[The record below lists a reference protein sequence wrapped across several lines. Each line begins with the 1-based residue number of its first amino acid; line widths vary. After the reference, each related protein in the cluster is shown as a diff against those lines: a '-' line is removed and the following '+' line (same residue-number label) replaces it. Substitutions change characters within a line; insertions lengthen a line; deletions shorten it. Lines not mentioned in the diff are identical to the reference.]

1 MPHGRAIQAS
11 SMTIDDGTI
20 PSDTNISSEQRVAT
34 RFGTLPNFFRLA
46 ANDPSIAANLWAF
59 AQFGYLDNPL
69 PSLFKE
75 RLFVYL
81 SRFCD
86 VRYCIA
92 RHLGFL
98 VGLGHPAGDPACLPQ
113 TVEEVLPLL
122 RCALPRGDAMTP
134 LVDACRNL
142 ERPISKYPAP
152 DTPAERALFACATHV
167 FLQSSDA
174 MRAHEALRL
183 VLDPTHLEH
192 LNVFLAFVRTAHYW
206 TKIHPELAF
215 EDDIVQLLNTHEVLA
230 ECILKD
236 PETQPDGLS
245 RTISAELESL
255 EALRHQNAD
264 IANAYES
271 LHIDHEDLK
280 QSLRERETSIRELV
294 SAIPAAVYACDG
306 AGAIVYC
313 NSRAV
318 ELWGR
323 EPEFDGQPWSFLD
336 SRRLYRNDGTR
347 VDPRHAPV
355 RQVFATGLPVVNQEL
370 VVERPDASRV
380 HVLANIAPL
389 RDASG
394 LVWGAVNIFQDVTE
408 IKCRQQEREQLLQEL
423 ARSNRELSQFS
434 YAVSHDLQ
442 EPVSSI
448 RALTRLLVRR
458 EGAPPEDALHLATLI
473 EKASDGMQRL
483 IESMLKYA
491 QCGQGQ
497 LSRKTISADAVIE
510 SVLVSLASL
519 IASTNAHIVCR
530 PLPEVD
536 ADPIQLRQVFENLIA
551 NSIKYSEP
559 GRSPLI
565 EVSGEPLE
573 DGWRFT
579 ITDNGQGIPREHQ
592 QMVFEPL
599 KRLHG
604 SATPG
609 TGLGLAMCRAIILRH
624 GGRIWVES
632 KGASHGSTF
641 RFTLSRTTPQS
652 RAIGNSTA
660 GPSPSRAGVA

>member
-1 MPHGRAIQAS
+1 
-11 SMTIDDGTI
+11 MTIDNTTRLN
-20 PSDTNISSEQRVAT
+20 SSISLEERIAA

-46 ANDPSIAANLWAF
+46 AKDPTIAANLWGF

-92 RHLGFL
+92 RHIGFL
-98 VGLGHPAGDPACLPQ
+98 VGLGRPAGDPACLPQ
-113 TVEEVLPLL
+113 TVEDVLPLL
-122 RCALPRGDAMTP
+122 RCALPRGDALTP
-134 LVDACRNL
+134 LLDACRNL
-142 ERPISKYPAP
+142 ESPISNYPAP

-167 FLQSSDA
+167 FLQTHDA
-174 MRAHEALRL
+174 TRAHEALRR

-215 EDDIVQLLNTHEVLA
+215 EDDIVQLLNAHGVLA
-230 ECILKD
+230 DCVLKD
-236 PETQPDGLS
+236 PEIHADGLS
-245 RTISAELESL
+245 QTIAAELDAL
-255 EALRHQNAD
+255 EALMNQNAN
-264 IANAYES
+264 IADAYES

-280 QSLRERETSIRELV
+280 QSLLQRETSLRELV
-294 SAIPAAVYACDG
+294 SAMPAAVYACDG
-306 AGAIVYC
+306 SGSIVYC
-313 NSRAV
+313 NRRAV

-323 EPEFDGQPWSFLD
+323 EPELGAQPWSFLD
-336 SRRLYRNDGTR
+336 SRPLYRNDGTR
-347 VDPRHAPV
+347 LDPQQTPV
-355 RQVFATGLPVVNQEL
+355 KHVLATGLPVVNQEL
-370 VVERPDASRV
+370 MLERPDSSRV
-380 HVLANIAPL
+380 PVLANIAPL

-394 LVWGAVNIFQDVTE
+394 LVWGAVNIFQDITE

-423 ARSNRELSQFS
+423 ERSNRELSQFS
-434 YAVSHDLQ
+434 YALSHDLQ
-442 EPVSSI
+442 APVNSV
-448 RALTRLLVRR
+448 RALTKLLVRR
-458 EGAPPEDALHLATLI
+458 EGASEDALHLVTLI
-473 EKASDGMQRL
+473 EQASDGMQRL

-491 QCGQGQ
+491 QCGQGE
-497 LSRKTISADAVIE
+497 LSRKTVSANAVIE
-510 SVLVSLASL
+510 SVLVSLDSL
-519 IASTNAHIVCR
+519 ISSTNARIICR
-530 PLPEVD
+530 LLPEID
-536 ADPIQLRQVFENLIA
+536 ADPVQLQQVFENLIA
-551 NSIKYSEP
+551 NSIKYHEP
-559 GRSPLI
+559 GRSPRI
-565 EVSGEPLE
+565 EILGEPFE

-609 TGLGLAMCRAIILRH
+609 IGLGLAMSKAIILRH

-632 KGASHGSTF
+632 KGAGQGATF
-641 RFTLSRTTPQS
+641 RFTLSRTAPQP
-652 RAIGNSTA
+652 RAVGQIAAERET
-660 GPSPSRAGVA
+660 SRAGCA